1 MTAVNGD
8 DVPVP
13 AYQAFT
19 AAERPDL
26 WEKAGSLSEVWP
38 KYNGHGK
45 HAGKYFGALLARYAH
60 LQVLFYDPGTESV
73 VARGR
78 SIPFPWD
85 GTLRDLPRGIDAV
98 GLRALEERGTQT
110 ALSALAVEVSDDLQ
124 GSGLSKLVLHA
135 LVDAARSAGLG
146 AFVAPVRPSW
156 KDRYPLIPID
166 QYAYW
171 CRDDGMPFDPWMRV
185 HARLGAT
192 ILRAEPHSLEIEAP
206 VADWEAWTG
215 LAMPADGAYVF
226 PFGLA
231 PLHVDSGIGL
241 YWEPNVWMR
250 HEV

>member
-1 MTAVNGD
+1 MMTAVNGD

-110 ALSALAVEVSDDLQ
+110 ALSA
-124 GSGLSKLVLHA
+124 
-135 LVDAARSAGLG
+135 
-146 AFVAPVRPSW
+146 
-156 KDRYPLIPID
+156 
-166 QYAYW
+166 
-171 CRDDGMPFDPWMRV
+171 
-185 HARLGAT
+185 
-192 ILRAEPHSLEIEAP
+192 
-206 VADWEAWTG
+206 
-215 LAMPADGAYVF
+215 
-226 PFGLA
+226 
-231 PLHVDSGIGL
+231 
-241 YWEPNVWMR
+241 
-250 HEV
+250 